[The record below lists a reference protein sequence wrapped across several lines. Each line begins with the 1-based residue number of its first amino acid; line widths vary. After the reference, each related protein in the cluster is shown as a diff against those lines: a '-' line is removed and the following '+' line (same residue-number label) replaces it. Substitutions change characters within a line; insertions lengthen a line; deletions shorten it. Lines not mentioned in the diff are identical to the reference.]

1 MRLLELFLNELAD
14 QPYAF
19 QIAQHGAEKSTF
31 GFDTNTG
38 AEYIVRIVPF
48 SIGGAFQ
55 NNALDVSF
63 ALRQD
68 GRSIDSATGQA
79 GTDALRIFGS
89 VLEAVKQT
97 IAKRT
102 KQGLNIEYIQFKAVS
117 KEPKRVALYQ
127 RFAKNIGR
135 YLPGWEYWK
144 NWSDDG
150 ISTSIVK
157 RSNLNEDQ
165 SAQDAFD
172 DAGMYRAVGPAE
184 AKIIL
189 RQGRLLP
196 STDLMPFDWEVI
208 EYGLG
213 DAASDMDEDEIEAY
227 VQSVVPWYN
236 GSLQS
241 VKNGVNLTSD
251 WENARGYAG
260 NNGVVF
266 AVNCHGDVAQFSD
279 SHYFAQNAN
288 ECIPVAG
295 MYDSIE
301 YSLEDLKKIFNGQTN
316 PQEKNNEPKITT
328 TSQQPGRST
337 NTANAQG
344 NQN

>member
-1 MRLLELFLNELAD
+1 MRAQEFLTELAD
-14 QPYAF
+14 SPYPLQF
-19 QIAQHGAEKSTF
+19 AQHGANKSRY
-31 GFDTNTG
+31 GFETDSG
-38 AEYIVRIVPF
+38 AEYMIDVYPA
-48 SIGGAFQ
+48 SSPGAFQ
-55 NNALDVSF
+55 NNLLSVGF
-63 ALRQD
+63 ALIKD
-68 GRSIDSATGQA
+68 GEEVDTATGTA
-79 GTDALRIFGS
+79 GADSLRIFGT
-89 VLEAVKQT
+89 VLAATKD
-97 IAKRT
+97 ALAHRT
-102 KQGLNIEYIQFKAVS
+102 KQGLDIEYIQFAAKHAEPSRVS
-117 KEPKRVALYQ
+117 LYQ
-127 RFAKNIGR
+127 RFAKNISR
-135 YLPGWEYWK
+135 YLPGWEFVGVTK
-144 NWSDDG
+144 NDEYVRF
-150 ISTSIVK
+150 TVK

-213 DAASDMDEDEIEAY
+213 DAASDMDEDDIEAY
-227 VQSVVPWYN
+227 VQSVVPWYD
-236 GSLQS
+236 GSLPS

-301 YSLEDLKKIFNGQTN
+301 YSLEDLRKIF
-316 PQEKNNEPKITT
+316 KI
-328 TSQQPGRST
+328 
-337 NTANAQG
+337 
-344 NQN
+344 